1 MTPVFGRTGGLFDHE
16 SDLLLLVILLL
27 MNENA
32 DWRLILALVYILM

>member
-1 MTPVFGRTGGLFDHE
+1 MTPFFGRTGGFFDRE